1 MKKVILCIFLFHSL
15 SVFVFS
21 ISYAPDFVPEGLVF
35 DVSVDYG
42 KTFNN
47 ELEIINIEL
56 LFSPFPSRP
65 ATLNYGYLS
74 TFSPD
79 KIIFDLYT
87 FGGITYYPWGKIL
100 SFSGGFGI
108 GASLYALLNHFPY
121 LLNAKMNIDIPLY
134 QFHNLTIGA
143 GVQHRNAVKI
153 IGYIKSDSYYGIYNS
168 YFFEVGYRF
177 IIK

>member
-1 MKKVILCIFLFHSL
+1 MKKVLLFIMLFHSL
-15 SVFVFS
+15 SISVFS
-21 ISYAPDFVPEGLVF
+21 TSYAPDFEPEGLVF

-47 ELEIINIEL
+47 ELRIINLEL

-65 ATLNYGYLS
+65 ATFNYGYLS

-79 KIIFDLYT
+79 KIIFDLYA
-87 FGGITYYPWGKIL
+87 FAGITYYPLRKIL
-100 SFSGGFGI
+100 SFSCGFGI
-108 GASLYALLNHFPY
+108 GASIYALLNHFPY

-134 QFHNLTIGA
+134 KSHNLTIGA
-143 GVQHRNAVKI
+143 GVQHRNTVKL

-168 YFFEVGYRF
+168 YFFEIGYRY